1 MSSVNREFTKIYF
14 PHPSVLVLNVIVR
27 ENFECN
33 TDDQNE
39 TNMVLTGL
47 NVGWFHVINHYRI
60 ITVTQKLAE
69 IVENSKLRLRQ
80 FITNSTAGW
89 MINLLAGHS

>member
-1 MSSVNREFTKIYF
+1 MIRMEQISI
-14 PHPSVLVLNVIVR
+14 L
-27 ENFECN
+27 C
-33 TDDQNE
+33 
-39 TNMVLTGL
+39 GL
-47 NVGWFHVINHYRI
+47 NVGWFYAINQCYI